1 MSKRRWREVGL
12 CWGDLDSF
20 RTILSPALLVENNA
34 ELILNV
40 DKVKLAS
47 QVSPTLT
54 DDDR

>member
-1 MSKRRWREVGL
+1 MGL

-20 RTILSPALLVENNA
+20 RTILSPALLVENTA